1 MSTATYQ
8 REREREPIGNNTK
21 TQKKKNVYD
30 SGLRK
35 DMFTL
40 FYGAAKVLNSSASC
54 IKTVSPFFLCCKR
67 VARQLQVKLFRYKS
81 FDKGDDITQFKI
93 ISSTVGYD
101 I

>member
-8 REREREPIGNNTK
+8 REREPLGNNTK

-67 VARQLQVKLFRYKS
+67 VARQLQVKLFGINHLIKEM
-81 FDKGDDITQFKI
+81 
-93 ISSTVGYD
+93 ISPSSKLLVPQWAMTSEY
-101 I
+101 